1 MAKIGNKILKQRTLN
16 ELVETLKEHNK
27 DSCEYLDDFYVQ
39 CQNREIDDL
48 DWIMDDDNFMD
59 FIGNQETEYNRIYDM
74 AVLNITNQLLEI
86 LNVKVENKRKEFKPN
101 V

>member
-27 DSCEYLDDFYVQ
+27 DSCEYLDEFYNQ
-39 CQNREIDDL
+39 CKNKEIDDL
-48 DWIMDDDNFMD
+48 DWVENNNDFMD
-59 FIGNQETEYNRIYDM
+59 FIGNQEIEYNRIYDI

-86 LNVKVENKRKEFKPN
+86 LDIKTKR
-101 V
+101 